1 MRLADLSVVP
11 WTNELGSDLLTNTE
25 LKTAYDS
32 LGRPS
37 HLVAYISNTSFQSM
51 YGAHAWSSVF
61 ISGLWLLFSRT
72 HSGYQITCRTTES
85 RYECVFACGALNTP
99 EVSFFRRGRKLVT
112 SAVKGL
118 SLDELEWD
126 DRGIHWLARRIVR
139 FIENEL
145 GQGVSE
151 WIHGNSHPSVHILPE
166 RALPKDFRATAVI
179 LQ

>member
-11 WTNELGSDLLTNTE
+11 WTNELGSDLLTKTE

-37 HLVAYISNTSFQSM
+37 HLVAYISNASFQSM

-72 HSGYQITCRTTES
+72 HSGYQITCRTTKS

-99 EVSFFRRGRKLVT
+99 EVSFFRRGKKLAT
-112 SAVKGL
+112 SAVRGL

-126 DRGIHWLARRIVR
+126 DRGVHWLARRIVR
-139 FIENEL
+139 YIENEL